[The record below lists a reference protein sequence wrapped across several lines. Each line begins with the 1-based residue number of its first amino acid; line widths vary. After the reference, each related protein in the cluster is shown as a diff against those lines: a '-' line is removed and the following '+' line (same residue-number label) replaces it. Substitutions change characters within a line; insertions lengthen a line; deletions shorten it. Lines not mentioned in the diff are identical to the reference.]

1 MGWFWK
7 TAFRL
12 SGWCVRDAY
21 PKGID
26 KAVLIVA
33 PHTSAWDFPLG
44 LAARS
49 FLELKHTH
57 YLGKEELFKGPFG
70 FLFRATG
77 GYPVNRFNKEKMVDQ
92 VVELFNTHDKF
103 ILALSPEGTRKKV
116 ERLRTGFYH
125 IAKKAGVPIVM
136 VGFDFSKKE
145 ISIAPPFF
153 AGQDEAADFKKIIQF
168 FAPIKGKIP
177 ELGLAHLQE
186 QETVINY
193 SDNHPNAI

>member
-12 SGWCVRDAY
+12 SGWRVRDAF

-33 PHTSAWDFPLG
+33 PHTSSWDFPLG

-49 FLELKHTH
+49 FLNLKNAH

-92 VVELFNTHDKF
+92 VVSLFQTHDQF

-116 ERLRTGFYH
+116 DRLRTGFYH

-145 ISIAPPFF
+145 IRIAPAFF
-153 AGQDEAADFKKIIQF
+153 AGEDEAADFKRIIQF

-177 ELGLAHLQE
+177 ELGLNHLLHQDYQLSNQE
-186 QETVINY
+186 N
-193 SDNHPNAI
+193 NAI

>member
-12 SGWCVRDAY
+12 SGWRVLDAF

-49 FLELKHTH
+49 VLNLKHTH

-70 FLFRATG
+70 FLFRGTG

-92 VVELFNTHDKF
+92 VVDLFQTHEQF

-116 ERLRTGFYH
+116 DRLRTGFYH

-145 ISIAPPFF
+145 ISIAQPFF
-153 AGQDEAADFKKIIQF
+153 AGEDEAADFKKIIQF

-177 ELGLAHLQE
+177 ELGLDHLLHQDHHLSNQE
-186 QETVINY
+186 N
-193 SDNHPNAI
+193 NAI

>member
-1 MGWFWK
+1 MVWFWK

-12 SGWCVRDAY
+12 SGWRVRDAF

-49 FLELKHTH
+49 VLNLKHTH

-70 FLFRATG
+70 FLFRGTG

-92 VVELFNTHDKF
+92 VVDLFQTHEKF

-116 ERLRTGFYH
+116 DRLRTGFYH

-145 ISIAPPFF
+145 ISIAQPFF
-153 AGQDEAADFKKIIQF
+153 AGEDEAADFKRIIQF
-168 FAPIKGKIP
+168 FAPIQGKIP
-177 ELGLAHLQE
+177 ELGLYHLLHQDHQLSNQE
-186 QETVINY
+186 N
-193 SDNHPNAI
+193 NAI

>member
-12 SGWCVRDAY
+12 SGWRVRDAY
-21 PKGID
+21 PRGID

-49 FLELKHTH
+49 YLNLKHTH

-92 VVELFNTHDKF
+92 VVTLFQSHEQF

-116 ERLRTGFYH
+116 DRLRTGFYH
-125 IAKKAGVPIVM
+125 IAKKAGVPIIM
-136 VGFDFSKKE
+136 IGFDFSKKE
-145 ISIAPPFF
+145 ISIAQPFF
-153 AGQDEAADFKKIIQF
+153 AGEDEAADFRKIIEF

-177 ELGLAHLQE
+177 ELGLEHLLNQDFITAHSENNLK
-186 QETVINY
+186 
-193 SDNHPNAI
+193 AI

>member
-1 MGWFWK
+1 MGWFWL

-12 SGWCVRDAY
+12 SGWRVPNAY
-21 PKGID
+21 PIGIE
-26 KAVLIVA
+26 KALIIVA

-49 FLELKHTH
+49 LLNLKHTH
-57 YLGKEELFKGPFG
+57 YLGKEELFNGPFG

-92 VVELFNTHDKF
+92 VVELFQTHEQF

-116 ERLRTGFYH
+116 DRLRTGFYH
-125 IAKKAGVPIVM
+125 IAKKAGVPIIM

-145 ISIAPPFF
+145 IIIAPPFF
-153 AGQDEAADFKKIIQF
+153 AGEDETADLKMIIQF

-177 ELGLAHLQE
+177 ELGLAHLLPQTE
-186 QETVINY
+186 
-193 SDNHPNAI
+193 

>member
-12 SGWCVRDAY
+12 SGWRVRDAY
-21 PKGID
+21 PNGID
-26 KAVLIVA
+26 KAILIVA

-49 FLELKHTH
+49 YLNLKHTY

-92 VVELFNTHDKF
+92 VVELFNTHDQF

-116 ERLRTGFYH
+116 DRLRTGFYH
-125 IAKKAGVPIVM
+125 IAKKAGIPIIM
-136 VGFDFSKKE
+136 IGFDFSKKE
-145 ISIAPPFF
+145 ISIASPFF
-153 AGQDEAADFKKIIQF
+153 AGEDEAADFRKIIEF

-177 ELGLAHLQE
+177 ELGLEHLLNQDFITSHSE
-186 QETVINY
+186 N
-193 SDNHPNAI
+193 NLNAI

>member
-12 SGWCVRDAY
+12 SGWRVRDAY

-49 FLELKHTH
+49 YLNLKHTH

-92 VVELFNTHDKF
+92 VVSLFQTHDQF

-116 ERLRTGFYH
+116 DRLRSGFYH
-125 IAKKAGVPIVM
+125 IAKKAGVPIIM
-136 VGFDFSKKE
+136 IGFDFSKKE
-145 ISIAPPFF
+145 ISIAPAFF
-153 AGQDEAADFKKIIQF
+153 AGEDEEADFKKIIQF

-177 ELGLAHLQE
+177 ELGLEHLLNQDSITAHSENNQ
-186 QETVINY
+186 
-193 SDNHPNAI
+193 NAI

>member
-12 SGWCVRDAY
+12 SGWRVRDAF

-49 FLELKHTH
+49 VLNLKHTH

-92 VVELFNTHDKF
+92 VVSLFQTHDQF

-116 ERLRTGFYH
+116 DRLRTGFYH

-153 AGQDEAADFKKIIQF
+153 AGQDEAADFKKIISF

-177 ELGLAHLQE
+177 ELGLDHLLQ
-186 QETVINY
+186 QDHQLSNQ
-193 SDNHPNAI
+193 DNNAI

>member
-12 SGWCVRDAY
+12 SGWRVRDVY

-49 FLELKHTH
+49 YLNLKHTH

-92 VVELFNTHDKF
+92 VVTLFQTHDQF

-116 ERLRTGFYH
+116 DRLRSGFYH

-145 ISIAPPFF
+145 ISIAPAFF

-177 ELGLAHLQE
+177 ELGLDHLLNQDPQLSYQE
-186 QETVINY
+186 N
-193 SDNHPNAI
+193 NAI

>member
-1 MGWFWK
+1 MVWFWK

-12 SGWCVRDAY
+12 SGWRVRDAF

-49 FLELKHTH
+49 VLNLKHTH

-70 FLFRATG
+70 FLFRGTG

-92 VVELFNTHDKF
+92 VVDLFQTHEQF

-116 ERLRTGFYH
+116 DRLRTGFYH

-145 ISIAPPFF
+145 ISIAQPFF
-153 AGQDEAADFKKIIQF
+153 AGEDEAADFKKIIQF

-177 ELGLAHLQE
+177 ELGLDHLLHQDHHLSNQE
-186 QETVINY
+186 N
-193 SDNHPNAI
+193 NAI